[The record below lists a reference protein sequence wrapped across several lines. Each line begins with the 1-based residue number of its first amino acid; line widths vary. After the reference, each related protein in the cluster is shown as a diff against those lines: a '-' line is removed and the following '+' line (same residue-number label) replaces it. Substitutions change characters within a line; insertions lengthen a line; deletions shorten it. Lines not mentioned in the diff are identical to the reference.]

1 MIPLELSLKNFLSYR
16 EATLDFHGLHTACI
30 CGPNGAG
37 KSSLLE
43 ALAWS
48 LWGNSRAGTEDDI
61 IHSGE
66 MDARVDFTF
75 QTNQQIYR
83 VIRSR
88 QRGQSSSLE
97 FQVAT
102 NSEDLTPNQLE
113 HLEFRPLT
121 EKGLRATQDKIIQ
134 HIKLDYETFTNS
146 SYLRQGRA
154 DEFMLKRPSERKQV
168 LATLLRLDHYDELAE
183 QAKDRSREAKGQV
196 QLLEQSLASLQ
207 QRLQETIAIA
217 QNLEQ
222 VEGQILQGQ
231 EEVNHQRSQLQQFQQ
246 LQLQRQ
252 NWQQQITHHQDRDRQ
267 LKQDCDRTQQE
278 LNLNHR
284 RRQELEALLKQ
295 EGEILAGY
303 HHYQQLQAQEE
314 VQASKFQSYQQAIQQ
329 RQQLQDQERKTL
341 ASLESQLSSTQG
353 ELEYIR
359 RQEGELQ
366 EILNKAPEV
375 EVAIAKLQQA
385 RDRLTYLD
393 DLHTRVKPLMTRQ
406 QTLQGELDRIRTR
419 LSARL
424 EEIAGQIHRLE
435 EEQDHSYVLEDSLG
449 EVAIAIHALEKKR
462 VYQQRVREKGLERRS
477 FMDRLMAQT
486 SDYETQL
493 AAVTQKIQMLQVPD
507 ALCPLC
513 DRPLDEHHWDL
524 VIDKQKAQEQGIINQ
539 LWVLKEQLAT
549 SDREIQIL
557 RQEYR
562 ELEEELKHYNAL
574 RERRG
579 QLQAQIDATLASR
592 DRLQHLTIEKQQ
604 LEQALHTGSF
614 AGELYQE
621 LQQVEQSLQQLNY
634 NDQDRSLAL
643 NEEKRWRW
651 GEIKQGQIQQS
662 QRQMAQL
669 QVRKPELEQRLGQL
683 QGALKEQQT
692 NSPLQQ
698 QIALLDRHLQTIGYD
713 PQEHNSLRGALRKAQ
728 LWLGRMEELK
738 QAQQQ
743 YPQVEQRI
751 GELTRQLEARV
762 GDRTVVRQQIQALHQ
777 QLQDIPDPGDRIKG
791 TEKQIQ
797 LLRSSLDSL
806 LATKGRLEQQ
816 QQHLAALQSQ
826 SEEQRKQLETSRRQE
841 RVYRELATAF
851 GKNGIQALMIENV
864 LPQLEGETNQI
875 LSRLSGNQLHI
886 QFVTQ
891 RASRGRSKKN
901 TKLIDTLDILIA
913 DARGTRAYETY
924 SGGEAFRINF
934 AIRLALAR
942 LLAHRAGT
950 SLQMLIVDEGF
961 GTQDREGCDRLIA
974 AINAIASEFA
984 CILTVTHMPQ
994 FREAFQARIE
1004 VSKNQNGSQLSLSV

>member
-1 MIPLELSLKNFLSYR
+1 M
-16 EATLDFHGLHTACI
+16 
-30 CGPNGAG
+30 
-37 KSSLLE
+37 
-43 ALAWS
+43 
-48 LWGNSRAGTEDDI
+48 
-61 IHSGE
+61 
-66 MDARVDFTF
+66 
-75 QTNQQIYR
+75 
-83 VIRSR
+83 
-88 QRGQSSSLE
+88 
-97 FQVAT
+97 
-102 NSEDLTPNQLE
+102 
-113 HLEFRPLT
+113 
-121 EKGLRATQDKIIQ
+121 
-134 HIKLDYETFTNS
+134 
-146 SYLRQGRA
+146 
-154 DEFMLKRPSERKQV
+154 
-168 LATLLRLDHYDELAE
+168 
-183 QAKDRSREAKGQV
+183 
-196 QLLEQSLASLQ
+196 
-207 QRLQETIAIA
+207 
-217 QNLEQ
+217 
-222 VEGQILQGQ
+222 
-231 EEVNHQRSQLQQFQQ
+231 
-246 LQLQRQ
+246 
-252 NWQQQITHHQDRDRQ
+252 
-267 LKQDCDRTQQE
+267 
-278 LNLNHR
+278 
-284 RRQELEALLKQ
+284 
-295 EGEILAGY
+295 
-303 HHYQQLQAQEE
+303 
-314 VQASKFQSYQQAIQQ
+314 
-329 RQQLQDQERKTL
+329 
-341 ASLESQLSSTQG
+341 
-353 ELEYIR
+353 
-359 RQEGELQ
+359 

-375 EVAIAKLQQA
+375 EAAIAKLQQA

-406 QTLQGELDRIRTR
+406 QTLQVELDRIRTR

-435 EEQDHSYVLEDSLG
+435 VEQDNSYVLEESLG
-449 EVAIAIHALEKKR
+449 EVAIAINALEKKR

-477 FMDRLMAQT
+477 FMERLMAQT

-524 VIDKQKAQEQGIINQ
+524 VIEKQKAQEQGIINQ

-592 DRLQHLTIEKQQ
+592 DRLQHLTLEKQQ
-604 LEQALHTGSF
+604 LEQALHTGSY

-669 QVRKPELEQRLGQL
+669 QVRKPELEQKLAQL
-683 QGALKEQQT
+683 QGALQEQQT

-713 PQEHNSLRGALRKAQ
+713 PQEHNRLRGALRSAQ
-728 LWLGRMEELK
+728 LWLGRLEELK

-743 YPQVEQRI
+743 YPQVEQRM

-762 GDRTVVRQQIQALHQ
+762 GDRTAVRQQMQALHQ
-777 QLQDIPDPGDRIKG
+777 QLQDIPDPGDRIKA

-806 LATKGRLEQQ
+806 LATKGRLQQQ

-875 LSRLSGNQLHI
+875 LSRLSGNQLHV

>member
-1 MIPLELSLKNFLSYR
+1 M
-16 EATLDFHGLHTACI
+16 
-30 CGPNGAG
+30 
-37 KSSLLE
+37 
-43 ALAWS
+43 
-48 LWGNSRAGTEDDI
+48 
-61 IHSGE
+61 
-66 MDARVDFTF
+66 
-75 QTNQQIYR
+75 
-83 VIRSR
+83 
-88 QRGQSSSLE
+88 
-97 FQVAT
+97 
-102 NSEDLTPNQLE
+102 
-113 HLEFRPLT
+113 
-121 EKGLRATQDKIIQ
+121 
-134 HIKLDYETFTNS
+134 
-146 SYLRQGRA
+146 
-154 DEFMLKRPSERKQV
+154 
-168 LATLLRLDHYDELAE
+168 
-183 QAKDRSREAKGQV
+183 
-196 QLLEQSLASLQ
+196 
-207 QRLQETIAIA
+207 
-217 QNLEQ
+217 
-222 VEGQILQGQ
+222 
-231 EEVNHQRSQLQQFQQ
+231 
-246 LQLQRQ
+246 
-252 NWQQQITHHQDRDRQ
+252 
-267 LKQDCDRTQQE
+267 
-278 LNLNHR
+278 
-284 RRQELEALLKQ
+284 
-295 EGEILAGY
+295 
-303 HHYQQLQAQEE
+303 
-314 VQASKFQSYQQAIQQ
+314 
-329 RQQLQDQERKTL
+329 
-341 ASLESQLSSTQG
+341 
-353 ELEYIR
+353 
-359 RQEGELQ
+359 
-366 EILNKAPEV
+366 
-375 EVAIAKLQQA
+375 
-385 RDRLTYLD
+385 
-393 DLHTRVKPLMTRQ
+393 
-406 QTLQGELDRIRTR
+406 
-419 LSARL
+419 
-424 EEIAGQIHRLE
+424 
-435 EEQDHSYVLEDSLG
+435 
-449 EVAIAIHALEKKR
+449 AIAIHALEKKR

-477 FMDRLMAQT
+477 FMERLMAQT

-524 VIDKQKAQEQGIINQ
+524 VIEKQKAQEQGIINQ

-592 DRLQHLTIEKQQ
+592 DRLQHLTLEKQQ
-604 LEQALHTGSF
+604 LEQSLHTGSY
-614 AGELYQE
+614 AGELYHE

-662 QRQMAQL
+662 QRQMTQL
-669 QVRKPELEQRLGQL
+669 QGRKPELEQKLGQL
-683 QGALKEQQT
+683 QAALQEQQT

-713 PQEHNSLRGALRKAQ
+713 PQEHNRLRGALRSAQ

-762 GDRTVVRQQIQALHQ
+762 GDRTVVRQQMQALHQ
-777 QLQDIPDPGDRIKG
+777 QLQDIPDPSDRIKG

-816 QQHLAALQSQ
+816 QQHLAAVQSQ

>member
-1 MIPLELSLKNFLSYR
+1 
-16 EATLDFHGLHTACI
+16 
-30 CGPNGAG
+30 
-37 KSSLLE
+37 
-43 ALAWS
+43 
-48 LWGNSRAGTEDDI
+48 
-61 IHSGE
+61 
-66 MDARVDFTF
+66 
-75 QTNQQIYR
+75 
-83 VIRSR
+83 
-88 QRGQSSSLE
+88 
-97 FQVAT
+97 
-102 NSEDLTPNQLE
+102 
-113 HLEFRPLT
+113 
-121 EKGLRATQDKIIQ
+121 
-134 HIKLDYETFTNS
+134 
-146 SYLRQGRA
+146 
-154 DEFMLKRPSERKQV
+154 
-168 LATLLRLDHYDELAE
+168 
-183 QAKDRSREAKGQV
+183 
-196 QLLEQSLASLQ
+196 
-207 QRLQETIAIA
+207 
-217 QNLEQ
+217 
-222 VEGQILQGQ
+222 
-231 EEVNHQRSQLQQFQQ
+231 
-246 LQLQRQ
+246 
-252 NWQQQITHHQDRDRQ
+252 
-267 LKQDCDRTQQE
+267 
-278 LNLNHR
+278 
-284 RRQELEALLKQ
+284 
-295 EGEILAGY
+295 
-303 HHYQQLQAQEE
+303 
-314 VQASKFQSYQQAIQQ
+314 
-329 RQQLQDQERKTL
+329 LQDQERKTL
-341 ASLESQLSSTQG
+341 ASLESQISSTQG

-359 RQEGELQ
+359 RQEGELL

-375 EVAIAKLQQA
+375 EAAIAKLQQA

-393 DLHTRVKPLMTRQ
+393 ELHTRVKPLMTRQ

-435 EEQDHSYVLEDSLG
+435 VEQDNSYVLEESLG

-477 FMDRLMAQT
+477 FMERLMAQT

-524 VIDKQKAQEQGIINQ
+524 VIEKQKAQEQGLNNQ

-592 DRLQHLTIEKQQ
+592 DRLQHLTLEKQQ
-604 LEQALHTGSF
+604 LEQALHTGSY
-614 AGELYQE
+614 AGELYHE

-669 QVRKPELEQRLGQL
+669 QVRKPELEQRLAQL
-683 QGALKEQQT
+683 QEALQEQHT

-713 PQEHNSLRGALRKAQ
+713 PQEHNRLRGALKNGQ
-728 LWLGRMEELK
+728 LWLGRLEELK

-743 YPQVEQRI
+743 YPQIEQRI
-751 GELTRQLEARV
+751 GELTRQLEARS
-762 GDRTVVRQQIQALHQ
+762 GDRTVVREQIQALHQ
-777 QLQDIPDPGDRIKG
+777 QLQDLPDPGDRIKA

-806 LATKGRLEQQ
+806 LATKGRLQQQ
-816 QQHLAALQSQ
+816 QQHLAAVKSQ

-875 LSRLSGNQLHI
+875 LSRLSGNQLHV

-891 RASRGRSKKN
+891 RATRGRSKKA

>member
-1 MIPLELSLKNFLSYR
+1 
-16 EATLDFHGLHTACI
+16 
-30 CGPNGAG
+30 
-37 KSSLLE
+37 
-43 ALAWS
+43 
-48 LWGNSRAGTEDDI
+48 
-61 IHSGE
+61 
-66 MDARVDFTF
+66 
-75 QTNQQIYR
+75 
-83 VIRSR
+83 
-88 QRGQSSSLE
+88 
-97 FQVAT
+97 
-102 NSEDLTPNQLE
+102 
-113 HLEFRPLT
+113 
-121 EKGLRATQDKIIQ
+121 
-134 HIKLDYETFTNS
+134 
-146 SYLRQGRA
+146 
-154 DEFMLKRPSERKQV
+154 
-168 LATLLRLDHYDELAE
+168 
-183 QAKDRSREAKGQV
+183 
-196 QLLEQSLASLQ
+196 
-207 QRLQETIAIA
+207 
-217 QNLEQ
+217 
-222 VEGQILQGQ
+222 
-231 EEVNHQRSQLQQFQQ
+231 
-246 LQLQRQ
+246 
-252 NWQQQITHHQDRDRQ
+252 
-267 LKQDCDRTQQE
+267 
-278 LNLNHR
+278 
-284 RRQELEALLKQ
+284 
-295 EGEILAGY
+295 
-303 HHYQQLQAQEE
+303 
-314 VQASKFQSYQQAIQQ
+314 
-329 RQQLQDQERKTL
+329 
-341 ASLESQLSSTQG
+341 
-353 ELEYIR
+353 
-359 RQEGELQ
+359 
-366 EILNKAPEV
+366 
-375 EVAIAKLQQA
+375 
-385 RDRLTYLD
+385 
-393 DLHTRVKPLMTRQ
+393 
-406 QTLQGELDRIRTR
+406 LQGELDRIRTR

-424 EEIAGQIHRLE
+424 EEVAGQIHRLE
-435 EEQDHSYVLEDSLG
+435 MEQDHSYVLEDSLG
-449 EVAIAIHALEKKR
+449 EVAIAINALEKKR

-477 FMDRLMAQT
+477 FMERLMAQT

-524 VIDKQKAQEQGIINQ
+524 VIEKQKAQEQGIINQ
-539 LWVLKEQLAT
+539 MWVLKEQLAT

-592 DRLQHLTIEKQQ
+592 DRLQHLTLEKQQ
-604 LEQALHTGSF
+604 LEQSLHTGSY
-614 AGELYQE
+614 ASELYHE

-669 QVRKPELEQRLGQL
+669 QGRKPELEQRLAQVQAAL
-683 QGALKEQQT
+683 QAQQT

-713 PQEHNSLRGALRKAQ
+713 PQEHNRLRGALRTAQ

-751 GELTRQLEARV
+751 GELTRQLEARS
-762 GDRTVVRQQIQALHQ
+762 GDRTAVRQQMQALHQ
-777 QLQDIPDPGDRIKG
+777 QLQDIPDPGDRIKA

-806 LATKGRLEQQ
+806 LATKGRLQQQ

-826 SEEQRKQLETSRRQE
+826 SEEQRKQLATSHRQE

-875 LSRLSGNQLHI
+875 LSRLSGNQLHV

>member
-61 IHSGE
+61 IHTGE
-66 MDARVDFTF
+66 MEARVDFTF

-102 NSEDLTPNQLE
+102 TAEDLTPNQLE
-113 HLEFRPLT
+113 HLEFRALT

-222 VEGQILQGQ
+222 VEAQILQGQ
-231 EEVNHQRSQLQQFQQ
+231 EGVNHQRSQLQEFQQ

-252 NWQQQITHHQDRDRQ
+252 NWQQQIAHHQDRDRQ
-267 LKQDCDRTQQE
+267 LKEDCDRTQQE

-284 RRQELEALLKQ
+284 RRQELEALLNQ

-303 HHYQQLQAQEE
+303 HQYQQLQAQEE
-314 VQASKFQSYQQAIQQ
+314 VQASKFQSYQQATQQ

-341 ASLESQLSSTQG
+341 ASLESQISSTQG

-359 RQEGELQ
+359 RQEAELL

-375 EVAIAKLQQA
+375 EAAIAKLQQA

-393 DLHTRVKPLMTRQ
+393 ELHTRVKPLMTRQ

-435 EEQDHSYVLEDSLG
+435 VEQDNSYVLEESLG

-477 FMDRLMAQT
+477 FMERLMAQT

-524 VIDKQKAQEQGIINQ
+524 VIEKQKAQEQGLNNQ

-604 LEQALHTGSF
+604 LEQALHTGSY

-621 LQQVEQSLQQLNY
+621 LQQVEQSLEQLNY

-669 QVRKPELEQRLGQL
+669 QVRKPELEQRLAQL
-683 QGALKEQQT
+683 QGALQEQQT
-692 NSPLQQ
+692 NSALQQ

-713 PQEHNSLRGALRKAQ
+713 PQEHNRLRGALRNGQ
-728 LWLGRMEELK
+728 LWLGRLEELK

-751 GELTRQLEARV
+751 GELTRQFEARS
-762 GDRTVVRQQIQALHQ
+762 GDRTAVRQQIQALHQ
-777 QLQDIPDPGDRIKG
+777 QLQDIPDPGDRIKA

-816 QQHLAALQSQ
+816 QQHLAAVKSQ

-875 LSRLSGNQLHI
+875 LSRLSGNQLHV

-891 RASRGRSKKN
+891 RATRGRSKKN